1 MKAIYKYSLVIPVYN
16 SASSLAVL
24 VAEIAKAFNL
34 EEYQIILVD
43 DHSNDNSWEVMKTLK
58 AENKLNISIIS
69 LAQNAGQ
76 HIALFCGLMHAK
88 GEYIITLDDDL
99 QHSPVEIEK
108 LVNRANEEEADLV
121 YGIYDEKKH
130 GVIRNSGS
138 RFFGN
143 LFNRF
148 ASSPAQG
155 SSFKLIR
162 RELVQKVIRHQH
174 FNFYL
179 DEVLAWYS
187 AKTSY
192 VQVKHA
198 PRLNGVS
205 GYSSFKLMEM
215 SLRLL
220 FNYTALPLKFITY
233 FGLASSLASFGFG
246 IYYIVEKVNN
256 GAQSGFTA
264 IIVSVFFSTGLIL
277 LSLGIIG
284 EYIGRVFRIQTG
296 KPPFKIKAIIE

>member
-1 MKAIYKYSLVIPVYN
+1 MKAIYTYSLVIPVYN
-16 SASSLAVL
+16 SVDSLRLL
-24 VAEIAKAFNL
+24 VDEIAKVFRP

-43 DHSNDNSWEVMKTLK
+43 DHSSDNSWELMKTLK
-58 AENKLNISIIS
+58 AESKLNISLIS

-88 GEYIITLDDDL
+88 GEFIITLDDDL
-99 QHSPVEIEK
+99 QHRPDEIIK
-108 LVNRANEEEADLV
+108 LVNKAVEDEADLV
-121 YGIYDEKKH
+121 YGIYEQKKH
-130 GVIRNSGS
+130 SAIRNSGS
-138 RFFGN
+138 KFFGN
-143 LFNRF
+143 ILNRF

-162 RELVQKVIRHQH
+162 RELVLKVIQHQH

-192 VQVKHA
+192 VTVIHA
-198 PRLNGVS
+198 PRLNGKS
-205 GYSSFKLMEM
+205 GYSNFKLMEM

-220 FNYTALPLKFITY
+220 FNYTVLPLKFITY
-233 FGLASSLASFGFG
+233 FGLVSSLASFGFG
-246 IYYIVEKVNN
+246 VYYIIEKINN

-264 IIVSVFFSTGLIL
+264 IIVSIFFSTGLIL

-284 EYIGRVFRIQTG
+284 EYISRVFRI
-296 KPPFKIKAIIE
+296 

>member
-16 SASSLAVL
+16 SASSLAIL
-24 VAEIAKAFNL
+24 VAEIASVFKS

-43 DHSNDNSWEVMKTLK
+43 DHSSDNSWEVMNSIKN
-58 AENKLNISIIS
+58 ENKLNISIIS

-88 GEYIITLDDDL
+88 GDYIITLDDDL
-99 QHSPVEIEK
+99 QHRPDEIVK
-108 LVNRANEEEADLV
+108 LVNKAIDEDADLV
-121 YGIYDEKKH
+121 YGIYEEKKH
-130 GVIRNSGS
+130 GSIRNRGS
-138 RFFGN
+138 KFFGN

-162 RELVQKVIRHQH
+162 RELVFKVIKHQH

-187 AKTSY
+187 TKTSY
-192 VQVKHA
+192 VKVKHS
-198 PRLNGVS
+198 PRLNGQS
-205 GYSSFKLMEM
+205 GYSGIKLMQM

-233 FGLASSLASFGFG
+233 FGLISSLASFGFG
-246 IYYIVEKVNN
+246 VYYIFQKLNS

-296 KPPFKIKAIIE
+296 KPPFKIKSIIE